1 MISAYNAAYVLSLWL
16 LKEVKS
22 WKKHTL
28 ITSAQQEAITKEY
41 PVPFYH
47 PNLMIR
53 MLLFIAT
60 LLALSGVTGLFFLLF
75 ADVGESGLFV
85 LSAVYGVGSFIVL
98 EKVFIK
104 KNHYKSGV
112 TEALLYHA
120 CAFTILGI
128 AGFYDFDYL
137 YLTLILCLL
146 VFAWAAIRYL
156 DLITTLAGL
165 FSFGFLLFYSCYEQ
179 GGIIEL
185 IIPFVFMI
193 LFFGLYLFSR
203 QLKQRYS
210 LSVWRN
216 NLLVIEAV
224 SLLVVYLS
232 TNYGVVREFSINL
245 MEIEILPTEDIPFA
259 NVFYVLTAAIPLAC
273 LYLGIRLKDIV
284 LLRVSLVGLAA
295 TAFTF
300 KYYFLTIDTE
310 WLLTLAGG
318 ILIGISI
325 AVMRYLKADKHGFTR
340 KPLLR
345 SAEGMNLEAFVI
357 SQTLGGNQT
366 NQGET
371 GGGGESGGGGATT
384 SF

>member
-1 MISAYNAAYVLSLWL
+1 MKSAYNAAYVLSLWL
-16 LKEVKS
+16 LKEVRS

-28 ITSAQQEAITKEY
+28 ITTAQQETITKEY
-41 PVPFYH
+41 PVSFYH

-53 MLLFIAT
+53 VLLFIAT

-85 LSAVYGVGSFIVL
+85 LSAVYGLGSFIVL

-112 TEALLYHA
+112 TEALIYHA

-232 TNYGVVREFSINL
+232 TNYGVVRELSINL

-300 KYYFLTIDTE
+300 KYYFLIIDTE

-345 SAEGMNLEAFVI
+345 SAEAMNLEAFVI